1 MYSYTSTDQP
11 NQQYRELLRAADNDR
26 LARQI
31 VREQRATRRAARR
44 RDRQAVAIRPVV
56 RPA

>member
-11 NQQYRELLRAADNDR
+11 AQQYRELLRAADNDR

-31 VREQRATRRAARR
+31 VREQRAIRRAARR
-44 RDRQAVAIRPVV
+44 RDRQTITTHPVV